1 MRIFSLD
8 SKPIATDDLHP
19 KGTIYFYNKYLN
31 GKLRIKIHTLSIVY
45 PFILPISFDF
55 TPANYHDSPIL
66 RKLIPTIAP
75 IFTDL
80 NTPIYLTADN
90 RNGYDKHQNRIN
102 YRCYDKECS
111 QSCSHRVWLP
121 LESRKYRKIPSE
133 YFFSMRSYI
142 EISVSDFSTQYN
154 S

>member
-1 MRIFSLD
+1 MRI
-8 SKPIATDDLHP
+8 
-19 KGTIYFYNKYLN
+19 YL
-31 GKLRIKIHTLSIVY
+31 I
-45 PFILPISFDF
+45 
-55 TPANYHDSPIL
+55 
-66 RKLIPTIAP
+66 
-75 IFTDL
+75 
-80 NTPIYLTADN
+80 ADN

-111 QSCSHRVWLP
+111 QSCSYRVWLP